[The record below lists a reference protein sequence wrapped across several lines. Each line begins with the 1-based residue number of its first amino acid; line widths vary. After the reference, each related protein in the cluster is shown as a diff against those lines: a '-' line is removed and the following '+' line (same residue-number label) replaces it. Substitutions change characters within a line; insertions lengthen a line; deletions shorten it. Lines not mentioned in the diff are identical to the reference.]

1 MLEDLESKKLFLK
14 SLNERTRRQFLA
26 LEANRLGWHG
36 VQIVSA
42 AFGVHSHTIRK
53 GQKELASEEQL
64 APTQIRRTGG
74 GRKKK
79 SAS

>member
-1 MLEDLESKKLFLK
+1 MEDLESKKLFLQ
-14 SLNERTRRQFLA
+14 SLNERTRRHFLA

-42 AFGVHSHTIRK
+42 AFGINAHTIRR
-53 GQKELASEEQL
+53 GQKELASGEQI
-64 APTQIRRTGG
+64 APNRIRRSGG